1 MPPYAWP
8 QSLPQHAEAMNFD
21 LTQEQKMIRDEVR
34 RFAQK
39 EIAPLAED
47 LERNGDYPYAII
59 AKMADLGI
67 MGIPIPEK
75 YGGMGGDWTSLHLA
89 IEELSRADVTFG
101 ALIDVTT
108 SVVAQELNVFGTEA
122 QKQKWL
128 IPIARG
134 EKIGAFGLTEPD
146 SGSDAGS
153 LQTTAVLQGDE
164 WILNG
169 TKQFITNIGLENAA
183 LVLIAARVQSD
194 AGGGSIA
201 TFIVPLDAPGF
212 KVGKKY
218 HKMAWQASAT
228 HEVVLS
234 DCKISKENLL
244 GDPDRGFAQHLAV
257 LETGR
262 ISIAAMSV
270 GLAQACLNE
279 ALRHAQGREQFGQ
292 SIFNF
297 QAVQFKLAD
306 MAIAIELA
314 RNQYLKAAWLKD
326 QGRKHAFEAS
336 VAKIYASEMAEK
348 VASDA
353 LQIHGGY
360 GFMEE
365 YAVSRYYKG
374 VKILQIVEGTSEV
387 LRMLIGRMLTGER
400 GV

>member
-1 MPPYAWP
+1 
-8 QSLPQHAEAMNFD
+8 MNFD

-39 EIAPLAED
+39 EIAPFAED
-47 LERNGDYPYAII
+47 LERSGDYPYAII

-75 YGGMGGDWTSLHLA
+75 YGGMGGDWTSHHLA
-89 IEELSRADVTFG
+89 IEELSRADATFG

-134 EKIGAFGLTEPD
+134 EKIGAFALTEPD

-169 TKQFITNIGLENAA
+169 TKQFITNIGLDNAS
-183 LVLIAARVQSD
+183 LVLIAARIQSD

-201 TFIVPLDAPGF
+201 AFIVPHDAPGF
-212 KVGKKY
+212 KLGEKY

-234 DCKISKENLL
+234 DCRISKENLL

-262 ISIAAMSV
+262 ISIAAMAV

-279 ALRHAQGREQFGQ
+279 ALRYAQERQQFGQ
-292 SIFNF
+292 PIFNF

-348 VASDA
+348 IASDA

-360 GFMEE
+360 GFMDE
-365 YAVSRYYKG
+365 YPVSRYYKG

-387 LRMLIGRMLTGER
+387 LRMLIGRMLSR
-400 GV
+400 GMGA